1 MTSKISK
8 EDFEFFHTLRV
19 RYAESDPQGIVFNAN
34 YLVYFDVAITEYFRA
49 HGLPY
54 GDSIST
60 HEIDF
65 HVIHTSIDYKAQ
77 ARFDEELQIF
87 VKGSY
92 SGVKISWDIA
102 VFRDTTLI
110 CSGILIYAAVDTK
123 TGSLKRIDSRLAS
136 LLKLEPK
143 SDRTKGVS

>member
-1 MTSKISK
+1 MASKISR
-8 EDFEFFHTLRV
+8 EEFQFFHTLRV

-54 GDSIST
+54 GESIST

-77 ARFDEELQIF
+77 AHFDEELQIF

-92 SGVKISWDIA
+92 FGVKISWDLAI
-102 VFRDTTLI
+102 FRENTLI
-110 CSGILIYAAVDTK
+110 CSGILIYAGVDAK
-123 TGSLKRIDSRLAS
+123 TGSLKRIDPHLAA
-136 LLKLEPK
+136 LLKLESK
-143 SDRTKGVS
+143 SDRVQ

>member
-1 MTSKISK
+1 MVSKISR
-8 EDFEFFHTLRV
+8 EEFEFSHTLRV

-54 GDSIST
+54 GESVSA

-65 HVIHTSIDYKAQ
+65 HVVHTSIDYKAQ
-77 ARFDEELQIF
+77 AHFDEKLDIF

-92 SGVKISWDIA
+92 SGVKITWKIA
-102 VFRDTTLI
+102 IFREKVLI

-123 TGSLKRIDSRLAS
+123 TGNLKRIDSHLAGI
-136 LLKLEPK
+136 LKLEHK
-143 SDRTKGVS
+143 SDRVWD

>member
-1 MTSKISK
+1 MASKISR
-8 EDFEFFHTLRV
+8 EEFEFFHTLRV

-49 HGLPY
+49 NGLPY
-54 GDSIST
+54 GESVST

-77 ARFDEELQIF
+77 ARFDEKLDIF

-92 SGVKISWDIA
+92 SGVKIFWELA
-102 VFRDTTLI
+102 VFREDVLI
-110 CSGILIYAAVDTK
+110 CSGILIYAGVNSK
-123 TGSLKRIDSRLAS
+123 TGNLKRIDPELAG
-136 LLKLEPK
+136 LLKLKAK
-143 SDRTKGVS
+143 SDRGLK